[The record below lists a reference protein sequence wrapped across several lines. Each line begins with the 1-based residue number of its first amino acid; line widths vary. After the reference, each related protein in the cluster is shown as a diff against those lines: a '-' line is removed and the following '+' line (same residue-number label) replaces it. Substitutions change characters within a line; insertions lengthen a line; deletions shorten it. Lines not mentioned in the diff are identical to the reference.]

1 MKKRCNLR
9 KIIKEIKYF
18 KEFFRDKLWIYFAI
32 IMLIFISTGA
42 VFVYPYLYS
51 EILRLTRLGDLG
63 KISLIFFIIIS
74 LSIILYILDY
84 FRYKLY
90 FSQNNKVILRCKCYI
105 YNKVLDSNLHIYQK
119 MTDSEIVNRI
129 ESDVSI
135 IINAITE
142 ISISIL
148 TYVFSIVTL
157 IVIMLNIFPEVAM
170 LIFILSLLMVVVT
183 KYYGELIYK
192 KQKILLEKVDRN
204 TMFLW
209 ETLRGITDIL
219 PLGIKENKKDRYK
232 NLNQE
237 VNFDKVSL
245 SMKHIISNKIIGLL
259 GLLSIILVYVFG
271 SLIIIKFKKYDV
283 ELIVAMAGY
292 AQLFISDVTAAVNIN
307 IDLGLLQAS
316 MDRLKELLNNIE
328 NESMKN
334 KAEDEIVNISS
345 IEFKNVSFG
354 YRDMQSAISNVSLS
368 IDKGQKVAFIGDN
381 GSGKSTLAKLLLK
394 FYNAYEGEIN
404 VNGVNLNEIS
414 SESFYKQLS
423 VVNQN
428 PVLFNGT
435 VEDNLLSNTL
445 QEKLE
450 YFLRMLG
457 ITNDFLYKDV
467 GYMGENLSS
476 GEKQK
481 VAILRILIQEHDL
494 YILDEYNNHLDY
506 TSLNNLKNYLLNEL
520 VGKTVICITHNYD
533 KLEDFDRVFK
543 FSQGKLESVSDS

>member
-157 IVIMLNIFPEVAM
+157 IVIMLNIFPEVAV

-204 TMFLW
+204 TMFLL